1 MTTDSDRISTG
12 NAPAP
17 PAAAPASGNS
27 LKFLGIV
34 LGNFLV
40 LMDASILNVA
50 LPNLRHDLHSSAVA
64 LPWTVD
70 AYTVVFAGLLLA
82 AGSLADRWGPRLVY
96 RIALLGFAVVCL
108 LCAAAPTVG
117 WLIAGRAV
125 LGIAAAGLVPA
136 SLALLAMLYPDPAR
150 RSRAVG
156 VWASVSSIG
165 LICGPVVGGALV
177 SLDGWRLVLLVNPPI
192 ALIALLLSLR
202 LAERPKGTPRP
213 LDRPGLLLSV
223 IGLSALAF
231 GLIDAGDTGWS
242 KPVPLIATAVAV
254 LSFIAL
260 AVWERRS
267 PHPVLPPKLLASVR
281 VQADLLAGAVA
292 SLAFYGVL
300 FTLTQWLVND
310 RGLSPLL
317 SGTEFLPATLPMA
330 ILPIVIG
337 RVVGRFGAH
346 RILLVGLAAD
356 TVCGLLLAA
365 TGTHAPYAVI
375 LAGEIALAIGSTF
388 TIPAATADISTAA
401 PSQYAATAQGTLGAC
416 RQAGAAVGVA
426 LLGTLSSLRVAGF
439 VLCGV
444 CAAALLVVAVFGR
457 PSRAR

>member
-1 MTTDSDRISTG
+1 
-12 NAPAP
+12 
-17 PAAAPASGNS
+17 
-27 LKFLGIV
+27 
-34 LGNFLV
+34 
-40 LMDASILNVA
+40 
-50 LPNLRHDLHSSAVA
+50 
-64 LPWTVD
+64 
-70 AYTVVFAGLLLA
+70 
-82 AGSLADRWGPRLVY
+82 
-96 RIALLGFAVVCL
+96 
-108 LCAAAPTVG
+108 
-117 WLIAGRAV
+117 
-125 LGIAAAGLVPA
+125 
-136 SLALLAMLYPDPAR
+136 
-150 RSRAVG
+150 
-156 VWASVSSIG
+156 
-165 LICGPVVGGALV
+165 
-177 SLDGWRLVLLVNPPI
+177 
-192 ALIALLLSLR
+192 
-202 LAERPKGTPRP
+202 
-213 LDRPGLLLSV
+213 
-223 IGLSALAF
+223 
-231 GLIDAGDTGWS
+231 
-242 KPVPLIATAVAV
+242 
-254 LSFIAL
+254 
-260 AVWERRS
+260 
-267 PHPVLPPKLLASVR
+267 VLPPKLLASVR

-444 CAAALLVVAVFGR
+444 CAVALLVVAVFGR
-457 PSRAR
+457 SGRAR